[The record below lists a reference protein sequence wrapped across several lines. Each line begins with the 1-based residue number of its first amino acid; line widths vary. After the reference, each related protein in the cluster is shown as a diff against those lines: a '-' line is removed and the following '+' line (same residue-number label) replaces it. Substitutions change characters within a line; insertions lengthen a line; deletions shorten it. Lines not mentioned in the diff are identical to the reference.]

1 MSITSP
7 RHAAC
12 VPARFKGLSDKISRP
27 QQWDNMDIRAILMGL
42 AFALMWSSAFTSA
55 RIIVADAT
63 PLAALTLRYLI
74 SGLLGVAIARA
85 MGQSW
90 RLTPTQ
96 WRATIIFGILQNA
109 VYLGLNF
116 VAMQTVEAS
125 VAAIIASTM
134 PLLVA
139 LATWVFLGERLRP
152 LGIAGL
158 IAGLIGVSIIMS
170 ARITGGVDPFGLILC
185 GIGVIALTIAT
196 LSVRGATSG
205 GNFLMIVGLQ
215 MLVGCAALALATLLF
230 ETPNVTPSWPL
241 LAAFTY
247 TTLVPGLAATFVWFW
262 LVNRIGA
269 TRAATFHFLNPF
281 FGVAIAALLL
291 GEPLGGQDLLG
302 VAIITGGILAVQ
314 LSRQRKAQDA

>member
-1 MSITSP
+1 MQNRPPPAIDVTAI
-7 RHAAC
+7 AA
-12 VPARFKGLSDKISRP
+12 GL
-27 QQWDNMDIRAILMGL
+27 L
-42 AFALMWSSAFTSA
+42 FALMWSSAFTSA
-55 RIIVADAT
+55 RIIVADAS

-90 RLTPTQ
+90 YLTAAQ
-96 WRATIIFGILQNA
+96 WRATIIFGVLQNA

-139 LATWVFLGERLRP
+139 LAIWLFLGEPLRP

-158 IAGLIGVSIIMS
+158 VAGLVGVGLIMG
-170 ARITGGVDPFGLILC
+170 ARISGGIDPFGLILC
-185 GIGVIALTIAT
+185 CIGVVALTVAT
-196 LSVRGATSG
+196 LAVRGATSG

-215 MLVGCAALALATLLF
+215 MLVGCAALAVVTALF
-230 ETPNVTPSWPL
+230 ETPQMTPSWRL
-241 LAAFTY
+241 LAAFSY

-291 GEPLGGQDLLG
+291 GEPLGPQDILG
-302 VAIITGGILAVQ
+302 VAIITLGILAVQ
-314 LSRQRKAQDA
+314 LSRQRGA